1 MASSKSIS
9 KVRLWTS
16 YILQGIVVL
25 MFLMGAFNNI
35 MQSEMAVSGAMEFGY
50 SRESVFTMGI
60 ILLVATLLYAI
71 PMTCFL
77 GALLLTAWLGG
88 AVATHMIHGDPLSTI
103 LFPMAF
109 GAIVWLSLILRNR
122 RIQDLFLNSK

>member
-88 AVATHMIHGDPLSTI
+88 AVATHMIHGDPLSMI